1 MKKIPLLTTLL
12 AGSALMGSSLTA
24 ATYTM
29 KQDGRVGVG
38 TNYND
43 PTFTD
48 FAAEVTSADSL
59 NNDGG
64 WEASLLN
71 TNSYNGATINVTGTG
86 SLQIHQQV
94 VTNATINIQDTAT
107 FFSSGGDNARIS
119 TNAIVNYDSSAI
131 STSTGEFKLNAD
143 SLFNLNSGGFVVG
156 SDGASGESF
165 QSLFGGVLNMN
176 GGDLSFDTFLFST
189 NVNHAGSINF
199 DSTAG
204 SMMTFTGAT
213 AMTDFDDYI
222 TSGFIQIDGTNVV
235 DMNDFNRDFSGGT
248 LTLSVAA
255 VPEPSSTALL
265 GLGGVA
271 MLLRRRRA

>member
-1 MKKIPLLTTLL
+1 M
-12 AGSALMGSSLTA
+12 SSSLTA
-24 ATYTM
+24 ATTYTM

-43 PTFTD
+43 PTFD
-48 FAAEVTSADSL
+48 VFAAEVTSADSL

-64 WEASLLN
+64 WAASLLA

-94 VTNATINIQDTAT
+94 LTNAKINIQDTAT
-107 FFSSGGDNARIS
+107 FFSSNGDNARIS

-131 STSTGEFKLNAD
+131 STSTGEFKLNAG

-165 QSLFGGVLNMN
+165 QSTHGGVLNMN
-176 GGDLSFDTFLFST
+176 GGDLSFDTFKFGSA
-189 NVNHAGSINF
+189 AGSINF
-199 DSTAG
+199 DSTAD
-204 SMMTFTGAT
+204 SMMTFTGAS
-213 AMTDFDDYI
+213 AQTDFDAYI
-222 TSGFIQIDGTNVV
+222 TSGFIQIDGENAEFS
-235 DMNDFNRDFSGGT
+235 DFDRNYSGGT
-248 LTLSVAA
+248 LMLSVAA

-271 MLLRRRRA
+271 MLLRRRRG